1 VLEVADITDELKMI
15 RHLVDKQREVL
26 KSLIM
31 ALIKLNPSGDYQHK
45 QALSQTIVVQNN
57 SFHERS
63 IMNIVVENQN
73 HESIMAFAESS
84 KILAQKVAVPA
95 RDSIVFIEEVLA
107 SLLTEIDDIRN
118 DADYTHKM
126 VSDLFH
132 GTFSIY

>member
-1 VLEVADITDELKMI
+1 VLEVADIIDELKMI

-45 QALSQTIVVQNN
+45 QALSQKIAVENNNFYQGSEMTILIQ
-57 SFHERS
+57 
-63 IMNIVVENQN
+63 NQN
-73 HESIMAFAESS
+73 HESIIGFAESS

-126 VSDLFH
+126 VSGSFR